1 MINQSNDGRI
11 QAGTPSTGTLIIPLC
26 GPPTASRRKFFKTA
40 AKAGAVA
47 AATVAMPNIATAGSH
62 ATVLKMQAAW
72 PSGANIFFEMAQ
84 DYCNMV
90 SDMSGGSL
98 KIDLQPVNAI
108 VKTSEIGAAV
118 SDGIVDMGHWVTA
131 YWYGKNT
138 AASLFGT
145 GPSYGMSS
153 QEVMG
158 WMERGGG
165 RKLYEE
171 AVASVGFNYTGF
183 FHMPMPAQ
191 PFGWFKKNV
200 TKVSDVKGMK
210 YRTVGLATNVLTAMG
225 MVVRQLPGGEIQP
238 AMKTGLIDAAEFNN
252 PTSDSQF
259 GMQDVSKHYH
269 LGSFHQS
276 QEMFE
281 IPMNTKRLKSLSP
294 AHQAILKNAA
304 YAANTDNYFKALV
317 RYSDSLAMLMN
328 EHKVNVYQTSDAIL
342 AEQLK
347 GWDKI
352 VGEFSAKDA
361 FFKKVIDSQKAYAK
375 KVMKYLLMNQP
386 NYKLAYENEF
396 GPIGKVK
403 I

>member
-1 MINQSNDGRI
+1 MNKDKKSLKVSKS
-11 QAGTPSTGTLIIPLC
+11 P
-26 GPPTASRRKFFKTA
+26 SRRKFFAKAAVATGAVVAGGFLAGCEPA
-40 AKAGAVA
+40 AKKAAVA
-47 AATVAMPNIATAGSH
+47 KQETVT
-62 ATVLKMQAAW
+62 LKMQAAW

-131 YWYGKNT
+131 YWYGKNA

-158 WMERGGG
+158 WMEYGGG

-171 AVASVGFNYTGF
+171 AVASVGYNYTGF

-200 TKVSDVKGMK
+200 TQVSDVKGMK

-252 PTSDSQF
+252 PTSDKDF

-281 IPMNTKRLKSLSP
+281 MQFNKKKYNSLSP
-294 AHQAILKNAA
+294 QHQAILKHAA
-304 YAANTDNYFKALV
+304 EAANTANYNMALV
-317 RYSDSLAMLMN
+317 RYSNDLGKLMN
-328 EHKVNVYQTSDAIL
+328 EHGVNVYQTSDAIL
-342 AEQLK
+342 DAQLAA
-347 GWDKI
+347 WDVVMKD
-352 VGEFSAKDA
+352 FRKDA
-361 FFKKVIDSQKAYAK
+361 LFNEIILSQQAYAK
-375 KVMKYLLMNQP
+375 KVMKYLFMNQP
-386 NYKLAYENEF
+386 NYRLAYTRTF
-396 GPIGKVK
+396 GDPAKVK

>member
-1 MINQSNDGRI
+1 MIKDKKSLK
-11 QAGTPSTGTLIIPLC
+11 ASTP
-26 GPPTASRRKFFKTA
+26 SRRKFFKA
-40 AKAGAVA
+40 AAVTGAA
-47 AATVAMPNIATAGSH
+47 AATAVAMPSIANAAPIT
-62 ATVLKMQAAW
+62 LKMQAAW
-72 PSGANIFFEMAQ
+72 PSGANIFFEMAG
-84 DYCNMV
+84 DYCKMV

-98 KIDLQPVNAI
+98 KIDLLPVGAV
-108 VKTSEIGAAV
+108 VKTGEIGQAV
-118 SDGIVDMGHWVTA
+118 SSGIVDMGHWVTA

-158 WMERGGG
+158 WMEYGGG
-165 RKLYEE
+165 RALYNE
-171 AVASVGFNYTGF
+171 ALAKVGFDYVGF

-210 YRTVGLATNVLTAMG
+210 YRTVGLATDVLNSMG
-225 MVVRQLPGGEIQP
+225 MVVKNLPGSEIQQS
-238 AMKTGLIDAAEFNN
+238 MKTGLIDAAEFNN

-281 IPMNTKRLKSLSP
+281 IPMNKKRYNSLSP

-304 YAANTDNYFKALV
+304 YAANSDNYFKALV
-317 RYSDSLAMLMN
+317 RYSDSLAKLMN
-328 EHKVNVYQTSDAIL
+328 EDKVNVYQTSDAIL

-347 GWDKI
+347 GWDKVI
-352 VGEFSAKDA
+352 AQFSKESE
-361 FFKKVIDSQKAYAK
+361 FFKKVVDSQKAYAK

-396 GPIGKVK
+396 GPIAKVK

>member
-1 MINQSNDGRI
+1 M
-11 QAGTPSTGTLIIPLC
+11 AG
-26 GPPTASRRKFFKTA
+26 
-40 AKAGAVA
+40 
-47 AATVAMPNIATAGSH
+47 
-62 ATVLKMQAAW
+62 
-72 PSGANIFFEMAQ
+72 
-84 DYCNMV
+84 DYARMV
-90 SDMSGGSL
+90 EEMSGGSL
-98 KIDLQPVNAI
+98 KIDLQPVGSV
-108 VKTSEIGAAV
+108 VKTSEIGQAV
-118 SDGIVDMGHWVTA
+118 SSGSLDMGHWVTA
-131 YWYGKNT
+131 YWYGKNP

-145 GPSYGMSS
+145 GPSYGLSS

-158 WMERGGG
+158 WIEYGGG

-171 AVASVGFNYTGF
+171 TLKKVGFDYVGF

-200 TKVSDVKGMK
+200 TQVSDVTGMK

-238 AMKTGLIDAAEFNN
+238 AMKTGLIEAAEFNN

-281 IPMNTKRLKSLSP
+281 IPINRKRYESLSP
-294 AHQAILKNAA
+294 EHQAILKYAA
-304 YAANTDNYFKALV
+304 YSANSDNYFKALV
-317 RYSDSLAMLMN
+317 RYSADLSKLMN

-342 AEQLK
+342 AQQLK
-347 GWDKI
+347 GWDQVI
-352 VGEFSAKDA
+352 GEFSGKDP
-361 FFKKVIDSQKAYAK
+361 FFKKIVDSQKTYAK
-375 KVMKYLLMNQP
+375 RVMKYLLMNQP
-386 NYKLAYENEF
+386 NYRLAYEAEF
-396 GPIGKVK
+396 GKLSDVK

>member
-1 MINQSNDGRI
+1 MIKDKKSLK
-11 QAGTPSTGTLIIPLC
+11 ATTP
-26 GPPTASRRKFFKTA
+26 SRRKFFKA
-40 AKAGAVA
+40 AAVTGAA
-47 AATVAMPNIATAGSH
+47 AATAVAMPNIATAGSH

-98 KIDLQPVNAI
+98 KIDLQPVNSI

-131 YWYGKNT
+131 YWYGKNA

-158 WMERGGG
+158 WMEYGGG

-171 AVASVGFNYTGF
+171 AVSSVGYNYTGF

>member
-1 MINQSNDGRI
+1 MIKEKKSLKNS
-11 QAGTPSTGTLIIPLC
+11 SS
-26 GPPTASRRKFFKTA
+26 SRRKFFKTA

-72 PSGANIFFEMAQ
+72 PSGADIFFEMAQ

-158 WMERGGG
+158 WMEYGGG

-171 AVASVGFNYTGF
+171 TLASVGYNYTGF

-252 PTSDSQF
+252 PTSDSNF

-281 IPMNTKRLKSLSP
+281 IPMNTKRLNSLSP

-328 EHKVNVYQTSDAIL
+328 EHKVNIYQTSDEIL

-347 GWDKI
+347 GWDKVI
-352 VGEFSAKDA
+352 GEFSAKDP
-361 FFKKVIDSQKAYAK
+361 FFKKIVDSQKAYAK

-396 GPIGKVK
+396 GPIAKVK

>member
-1 MINQSNDGRI
+1 MIKEKKSLKNLTS
-11 QAGTPSTGTLIIPLC
+11 
-26 GPPTASRRKFFKTA
+26 SRRKFFKTA

-131 YWYGKNT
+131 YWYGKN
-138 AASLFGT
+138 AASSLFGT

-158 WMERGGG
+158 WMEYGGG

-171 AVASVGFNYTGF
+171 TLASVGYNYTGF

-252 PTSDSQF
+252 PTSDSNF

-281 IPMNTKRLKSLSP
+281 IPMNTKRLNSLSP

-328 EHKVNVYQTSDAIL
+328 EHKVNIYQTSDAIL

-347 GWDKI
+347 GWDKVI
-352 VGEFSAKDA
+352 GEFSAKDA
-361 FFKKVIDSQKAYAK
+361 FFKKIVDSQKAYAK

-396 GPIGKVK
+396 GPIAKVK

>member
-1 MINQSNDGRI
+1 MSKKTISSN
-11 QAGTPSTGTLIIPLC
+11 
-26 GPPTASRRKFFKTA
+26 SRRKFFKA
-40 AKAGAVA
+40 AAVTGAA
-47 AATVAMPNIATAGSH
+47 AVATVAMPNVAAHSASH
-62 ATVLKMQAAW
+62 GKSVKLKMQAAW

-90 SDMSGGSL
+90 KDMSGGSL
-98 KIDLQPVNAI
+98 TIDLQPVGAV
-108 VKTSEIGAAV
+108 VKTSEIGQAV
-118 SDGIVDMGHWVTA
+118 SSGIVDMGHWVTA
-131 YWYGKNT
+131 YWYGKNA

-153 QEVMG
+153 QEVMA
-158 WMERGGG
+158 WMEYGGG

-171 AVASVGFNYTGF
+171 ATAKVGFNYTGF

-281 IPMNTKRLKSLSP
+281 IPCNTKRLKSLSP

-328 EHKVNVYQTSDAIL
+328 KHNVNVYQTSDEIL
-342 AEQLK
+342 AAQLK
-347 GWDKI
+347 GWDKVI
-352 VGEFSAKDA
+352 GDFVKKDPFFAKVV
-361 FFKKVIDSQKAYAK
+361 KSQKDYARRT
-375 KVMKYLLMNQP
+375 MKYLLMNQP

-396 GPIGKVK
+396 GPIGQVK

>member
-1 MINQSNDGRI
+1 MIKEKKSLKNLTS
-11 QAGTPSTGTLIIPLC
+11 
-26 GPPTASRRKFFKTA
+26 SRRKFFKTA

-131 YWYGKNT
+131 YWYGKN
-138 AASLFGT
+138 AASSLFGT

-158 WMERGGG
+158 WMEYGGG

-171 AVASVGFNYTGF
+171 TLASVGYNYTGF

-281 IPMNTKRLKSLSP
+281 IPMNTKRLNSLSP

-328 EHKVNVYQTSDAIL
+328 EHKVNVYQTSDEIL

-347 GWDKI
+347 GWDKVI
-352 VGEFSAKDA
+352 GEFSAKDA
-361 FFKKVIDSQKAYAK
+361 FFKKIVDSQKAYAK

-386 NYKLAYENEF
+386 NYRLAYENEF
-396 GPIGKVK
+396 GPIAKVK

>member
-1 MINQSNDGRI
+1 MIKEKKSLKN
-11 QAGTPSTGTLIIPLC
+11 STS
-26 GPPTASRRKFFKTA
+26 SRRKFFKTA

-131 YWYGKNT
+131 YWYGKN
-138 AASLFGT
+138 AASSLFGT

-158 WMERGGG
+158 WMEYGGG

-171 AVASVGFNYTGF
+171 TLASVGYNYTGF

-281 IPMNTKRLKSLSP
+281 IPMNTKRLNSLSP

-317 RYSDSLAMLMN
+317 RYSDSLADLMN
-328 EHKVNVYQTSDAIL
+328 THKVNVYQTSDAIL

-347 GWDKI
+347 GWDKVI
-352 VGEFSAKDA
+352 GEFSAKDA
-361 FFKKVIDSQKAYAK
+361 FFKKIVDSQKAYAK

-396 GPIGKVK
+396 GPIAKVK